1 MTISWALLPIIDGF
15 MGALTA
21 PGMTKDATGSIPSR
35 YAGNTVYAGPLNQTA
50 VGAGTG
56 ELDEVTFRFRV
67 VWSIAAVGEDGGLV
81 RRRPVSDAVDAG
93 VDLVATTVVANRS
106 MADLWEQ
113 LRVDSVTHDA
123 FGQFD
128 CRGVYI
134 DLTGWRIVG

>member
-1 MTISWALLPIIDGF
+1 MTVSWALLPIIDGF
-15 MGALTA
+15 ITA
-21 PGMTKDATGSIPSR
+21 MPLFGMTWDRSGSIPAVLR
-35 YAGNTVYAGPLNQTA
+35 PDTVYAGPLSQTA

-67 VWSIAAVGEDGGLV
+67 VWSVNTAGEDGGKL
-81 RRRPVSDAVDAG
+81 RLRSVSDAVDAG
-93 VDLVATTVVANRS
+93 VAYIAGNLPNIRS
-106 MADLWEQ
+106 MADLWDQ